1 MSAELLPRDYRIR
14 SQQMSAVY
22 VAVGIGTPG
31 VVLSVLNL
39 DDVPAG
45 VKLLLIAVVLVL
57 FGWLV
62 WASKRCAT
70 SVDLKGVRVRRF
82 TGSRRLAWEEIQEI
96 RALPNPSAGMNKN
109 QPGVISYVYDSA
121 GRRVQLMYVDDN
133 HVDVAREIGL
143 MRAAWEELR
152 GADWTSDPQALA
164 RMERQVVREGRM
176 MAGVFWGC
184 GIFFVAFV
192 VVMVLVIT
200 GG

>member
-45 VKLLLIAVVLVL
+45 VKLLLIAAVLVL

-70 SVDLKGVRVRRF
+70 SIDLKGVRVRRF

-96 RALPNPSAGMNKN
+96 RAVPNPSAGMNKN
-109 QPGVISYVYDSA
+109 QPRVISYVYDSA

-152 GADWTSDPQALA
+152 GADWASDPQALA

-176 MAGVFWGC
+176 MAGVLWGC
-184 GIFFVAFV
+184 GIFFVALV
-192 VVMVLVIT
+192 VVMVIVIT